1 MDNTEEQQ
9 VERLKEFWKEHGKGI
24 VAGVVI
30 GFGLFYGWRYY
41 DQHTLETQE
50 RASANYQQL
59 TTELSEGSENAVLE
73 AQEFVSE
80 NPENIY
86 AQLVALQLA
95 QHAVERT
102 DLATAVT
109 ALQSVVDNADD
120 ENMSALASIRLARV
134 LLAQEQLD
142 TALSL
147 VKKPLPEAY
156 AGFAAE
162 LEGDILA
169 EQGNTEEARAAYE
182 RALQAGES
190 LTPALQMKLNSL
202 AKS

>member
-1 MDNTEEQQ
+1 MDSTEEQQ

-24 VAGVVI
+24 IAGVVI

-41 DQHTLETQE
+41 DQHTLETQQQ
-50 RASANYQQL
+50 ASANYERL
-59 TTELSEGSENAVLE
+59 TEQLSEGSDNALQN
-73 AQEFVSE
+73 AQQFVNE

-86 AQLVALQLA
+86 AHLVALQLA
-95 QHAVERT
+95 DHAT
-102 DLATAVT
+102 KKADLATAVT
-109 ALQSVVDNADD
+109 VLQSVVDNSDD
-120 ENMSALASIRLARV
+120 KNLSALASIRLARV
-134 LLAQEQLD
+134 LIAQDQLEA
-142 TALSL
+142 ALSL
-147 VKKPLPEAY
+147 VQKPLPEAY

-169 EQGNTEEARAAYE
+169 EQGNIEGARAAYE
-182 RALQAGES
+182 RALRSGES

>member
-1 MDNTEEQQ
+1 MDEEQQ

-41 DQHTLETQE
+41 DKHTLETQQ
-50 RASANYQQL
+50 RASANYEQL
-59 TTELSEGSENAVLE
+59 TVELSEGSENAMVE
-73 AQEFVSE
+73 AQAFVSE
-80 NPENIY
+80 NPENVY

-95 QHAVERT
+95 QQAIESG
-102 DLATAVT
+102 DSATAVT
-109 ALQSVVDNADD
+109 ALQSVVDSADD

-134 LLAQEQLD
+134 LMAQEQLD

-147 VKKPLPEAY
+147 VKESMPAAY

-202 AKS
+202 VKS

>member
-1 MDNTEEQQ
+1 MDEEQQ

-41 DQHTLETQE
+41 DQHTLETQQ
-50 RASANYQQL
+50 RASSNYQQL
-59 TTELSEGSENAVLE
+59 TAELSEGSENAVLE

-80 NPENIY
+80 NPENVY

-109 ALQSVVDNADD
+109 ALQSVVDSAED

-134 LLAQEQLD
+134 LIAQEQLD

-202 AKS
+202 VKS

>member
-1 MDNTEEQQ
+1 MDEEQQ

-50 RASANYQQL
+50 RASSNYQQL
-59 TTELSEGSENAVLE
+59 TAELSEGSENAVLE

-80 NPENIY
+80 NPENVY

-109 ALQSVVDNADD
+109 ALQSVVDSAQD

-134 LLAQEQLD
+134 LIAQEQLD
-142 TALSL
+142 AALSL

-202 AKS
+202 VKS

>member
-1 MDNTEEQQ
+1 VDEEQQ

-41 DQHTLETQE
+41 DQHTLETQQ
-50 RASANYQQL
+50 RASSNYQQL
-59 TTELSEGSENAVLE
+59 TTELSEGSENAVVE
-73 AQEFVSE
+73 AQQFVSE
-80 NPENIY
+80 NPENVY

-95 QHAVERT
+95 QHAVERA

-109 ALQSVVDNADD
+109 ALQSVVDNAED
-120 ENMSALASIRLARV
+120 ENMSALASVRLARA
-134 LLAQEQLD
+134 LIAQKQLD
-142 TALSL
+142 IALDL
-147 VKKPLPEAY
+147 VRKPLPEAY

-202 AKS
+202 VKS

>member
-1 MDNTEEQQ
+1 
-9 VERLKEFWKEHGKGI
+9 V
-24 VAGVVI
+24 
-30 GFGLFYGWRYY
+30 
-41 DQHTLETQE
+41 
-50 RASANYQQL
+50 
-59 TTELSEGSENAVLE
+59 
-73 AQEFVSE
+73 
-80 NPENIY
+80 
-86 AQLVALQLA
+86 VALQLA
-95 QHAVERT
+95 QHAVERA

-109 ALQSVVDNADD
+109 ALQSVVDSAED

-134 LLAQEQLD
+134 LIAQEQLD
-142 TALSL
+142 AALNL

-156 AGFAAE
+156 SGFAAE

-202 AKS
+202 VKS

>member
-1 MDNTEEQQ
+1 MDEEQQ
-9 VERLKEFWKEHGKGI
+9 VERLKDFWKEHGKGI
-24 VAGVVI
+24 IAGLVI

-50 RASANYQQL
+50 RASANYQQW

-86 AQLVALQLA
+86 AQLVALELA
-95 QHAVERT
+95 KHATQRA

-109 ALQSVVDNADD
+109 VLQAVVDNTDD
-120 ENMSALASIRLARV
+120 KNMSALASIRLARV
-134 LLAQEQLD
+134 LIAKEQLD
-142 TALSL
+142 TALNL
-147 VKKPLPEAY
+147 VQKSLPEAFV
-156 AGFAAE
+156 GFAAE

-190 LTPALQMKLNSL
+190 LTPGLQMKLNSL

>member
-9 VERLKEFWKEHGKGI
+9 VERLKEFWNEHGKGI
-24 VAGVVI
+24 VAGAII

-41 DQHTLETQE
+41 DQYTLETQE
-50 RASANYQQL
+50 RASASYQEL
-59 TTELSEGSENAVLE
+59 TTQLSEGSDNAVLE
-73 AQEFVSE
+73 AQNFVND
-80 NPENIY
+80 NPDNVY

-95 QHAVERT
+95 EHATERA

-109 ALQSVVDNADD
+109 VLQSVVDNADD
-120 ENMSALASIRLARV
+120 DNMSALATIRLARV
-134 LLAQEQLD
+134 LTTQEQYD

-169 EQGNTEEARAAYE
+169 EQGKNSEARAAYE

>member
-1 MDNTEEQQ
+1 VDEEQQ

-50 RASANYQQL
+50 RASSNYQQL
-59 TTELSEGSENAVLE
+59 TAELSEGSENAVLE

-80 NPENIY
+80 NPENVY

-109 ALQSVVDNADD
+109 ALQSVVDSAQD

-134 LLAQEQLD
+134 LIAQEQLD
-142 TALSL
+142 AALSL

-202 AKS
+202 VKS

>member
-1 MDNTEEQQ
+1 MDSTEEQQ

-41 DQHTLETQE
+41 DQHTIETQQQ
-50 RASANYQQL
+50 ASANYEQL
-59 TTELSEGSENAVLE
+59 TAGLSEGSDNALQN
-73 AQEFVSE
+73 AQQFVKE

-86 AQLVALQLA
+86 AHLVALQLA
-95 QHAVERT
+95 EYAT
-102 DLATAVT
+102 NKDDLATAVT
-109 ALQSVVDNADD
+109 ALQSVVDNSDD
-120 ENMSALASIRLARV
+120 KNMSALASIRLARV
-134 LLAQEQLD
+134 LIAQDQLD
-142 TALSL
+142 MALSL
-147 VKKPLPEAY
+147 VQKPLPEAY
-156 AGFAAE
+156 TGFAAE

>member
-1 MDNTEEQQ
+1 MDEEQQ

-41 DQHTLETQE
+41 DQHTLETQQ
-50 RASANYQQL
+50 RASSNYQQL
-59 TTELSEGSENAVLE
+59 TAELSEGSENAMLE

-80 NPENIY
+80 NPDNVY

-95 QHAVERT
+95 QHAVERA

-109 ALQSVVDNADD
+109 ALQSVVDSAED

-134 LLAQEQLD
+134 LIAQEQLD
-142 TALSL
+142 AALSL

-202 AKS
+202 VKS

>member
-1 MDNTEEQQ
+1 MDEEQQ

-41 DQHTLETQE
+41 DQHTLETQQ
-50 RASANYQQL
+50 RASSNYQQL
-59 TTELSEGSENAVLE
+59 TAELSEGSENAMLE

-80 NPENIY
+80 NPDNVY

-95 QHAVERT
+95 QHAVERA

-109 ALQSVVDNADD
+109 ALQSVVDSAED

-134 LLAQEQLD
+134 LIAQEQLD

-182 RALQAGES
+182 RALQAGEAM
-190 LTPALQMKLNSL
+190 TPALQMKLNSL
-202 AKS
+202 GKA

>member
-1 MDNTEEQQ
+1 MDEEQQ

-41 DQHTLETQE
+41 DQHTLETQQ
-50 RASANYQQL
+50 RASSNYQQL
-59 TTELSEGSENAVLE
+59 TAELSEGSENAVLE

-80 NPENIY
+80 NPENVY

-95 QHAVERT
+95 QHAVERA

-109 ALQSVVDNADD
+109 ALQSVVDSAED

-134 LLAQEQLD
+134 LIAQEQLD

-202 AKS
+202 VKS

>member
-1 MDNTEEQQ
+1 MDEEQQ

-41 DQHTLETQE
+41 DQHTLETQQ
-50 RASANYQQL
+50 RASSNYQQL
-59 TTELSEGSENAVLE
+59 TAELSEGSENAVLE

-80 NPENIY
+80 NPKNVY

-95 QHAVERT
+95 QHAVERA

-109 ALQSVVDNADD
+109 ALQSVVDSAED

-134 LLAQEQLD
+134 LMAQEQLD
-142 TALSL
+142 TALSV

-202 AKS
+202 VKS

>member
-1 MDNTEEQQ
+1 MDEEQQ

-41 DQHTLETQE
+41 DQHTLETQQ
-50 RASANYQQL
+50 RASSNYQQL
-59 TTELSEGSENAVLE
+59 TAELSEGSENAMLE

-80 NPENIY
+80 NPDNVY

-95 QHAVERT
+95 QHAVERA

-109 ALQSVVDNADD
+109 ALQSVVDSAED

-134 LLAQEQLD
+134 LIAQEQLD

-202 AKS
+202 VKS